1 MQLVKPE
8 KILLFFWIVMFLLLP
23 CYATAFLD
31 NLWPFLISNE
41 VEIVVAYVPDVYNIF
56 RLFDTFK

>member
-23 CYATAFLD
+23 CYATAFLG
-31 NLWPFLISNE
+31 NL
-41 VEIVVAYVPDVYNIF
+41 
-56 RLFDTFK
+56 